1 MKLSFKIILGIWFV
15 LLLILAG
22 VVYTAYSKL
31 RPEAL
36 ISVMKQQVEKNYPG
50 SKFEVGSMDYR
61 LALDFKV
68 ELKQISLS
76 RSGKKLVNIGEVEVK
91 IPWWLFLTSNG
102 TAQIN
107 INNLDVMLDHNRVNK
122 AFSRSSGNA
131 ADNKIVIKAN
141 IPQYLQEAKYTLR
154 AKDIVFRDQ
163 KDMSKNVFITKLLVR
178 EFQLNKNS
186 AFEMTIPI
194 EVNHNQ
200 AKYNSELW
208 LFGDITPKKDLWSLN
223 YRGEFKTRD
232 VSEKFQLEDV
242 TIDGKAS
249 LNLKQFEVLSQMN
262 FLIEKENVGS
272 GTINIDG
279 HLFSAN
285 IKFKKFPLTYLG
297 IIYEEIKNPFLP
309 ELDGYAQ
316 GSLVLEKNQQ
326 SNQTVLNSK
335 VSFDGTLPLGPSM
348 VYAGKWNLNFDNA
361 KWETSFMTPNGE
373 VSFFR
378 RSIIDFET
386 GSLVQFNEEMG
397 FSGIEFANAILPL
410 KSLAELRADDSKKYF
425 VSTASFKDCLIG
437 ETKIN
442 GEIKYGKSPDMS
454 FYQSTLIQNES
465 KMNFSYQQKA
475 LNEQLSLE
483 LKKFPWND
491 YKFLAPF
498 FNTKAGVL
506 DGKVQGRFTEK
517 WTNGEWL
524 VNLKGMNLSEPS
536 GDLISLMQKAA
547 QVYNLSITDNFEVNA
562 EYRKNK
568 LDVKGLNLDSSDPA
582 KLTGTIL
589 PEGKGSVLTLTYP
602 KNKKWKPVKKEL
614 EAFEI

>member
-1 MKLSFKIILGIWFV
+1 MKLSFKIILGVWLV
-15 LLLILAG
+15 LLVILAG

-36 ISVMKQQVEKNYPG
+36 IGVMKQQVEKNYPG

-68 ELKQISLS
+68 RLKQISLI
-76 RSGKKLVNIGEVEVK
+76 RSGRKFVNIGEIEVK

-107 INNLDVMLDHNRVNK
+107 INNLDVMLDHNKVNK
-122 AFSRSSGNA
+122 VISGTGNKA
-131 ADNKIVIKAN
+131 SDNRLVIKAN

-163 KDMSKNVFITKLLVR
+163 KDMSKNIFITKLLVR
-178 EFQLNKNS
+178 EFQMEKNS

-208 LFGDITPKKDLWSLN
+208 LFGDITPKKDLWSIN

-249 LNLKQFEVLSQMN
+249 LNLNRFEVISQLN
-262 FLIEKENVGS
+262 FLIEKENVGT
-272 GTINIDG
+272 GKINIDAQV
-279 HLFSAN
+279 LSAH
-285 IKFKKFPLTYLG
+285 IDFRKFPLTYLG

-316 GSLVLEKNQQ
+316 GSLVFEKNQ
-326 SNQTVLNSK
+326 STNHTELNSK
-335 VSFDGTLPLGPSM
+335 VSFDGTLPLGEM
-348 VYAGKWNLNFDNA
+348 VYAGKWNLLFDDA

-386 GSLVQFNEEMG
+386 GTLVQFNEEIG
-397 FSGIEFANAILPL
+397 FSGIEFSRAIIPL
-410 KSLAELRADDSKKYF
+410 RSLAEVRADDSKRYF
-425 VSTASFKDCLIG
+425 VSTASFKECLSG
-437 ETKIN
+437 EAKVN

-454 FYQSTLIQNES
+454 FYQTTLTQSDS

-483 LKKFPWND
+483 FKDFSWND
-491 YKFLAPF
+491 YKFLSPF
-498 FNTKAGVL
+498 FTAQSGIL
-506 DGKVQGRFTEK
+506 DGKVQGRFSDK
-517 WTNGEWL
+517 WINGEWL
-524 VNLKGMNLSEPS
+524 VNLKGKNLSEPAGNLVS
-536 GDLISLMQKAA
+536 MMQNAT
-547 QVYNLSITDNFEVNA
+547 QVYGLALTDNFDLNA
-562 EYRKNK
+562 EFRKNK
-568 LDVKGLNLDSSDPA
+568 LDIKSLNLDSADPA

-614 EAFEI
+614 EAFEL